1 MCWRLLFTIYFL
13 RSLGQLDV
21 EYEWCLRQ
29 VTERCDIPYKTVSEV
44 LQYDDLDVNLD
55 EAWFSQYQ
63 DEIVAI
69 IK

>member
-1 MCWRLLFTIYFL
+1 MVFETGNRK
-13 RSLGQLDV
+13 
-21 EYEWCLRQ
+21 
-29 VTERCDIPYKTVSEV
+29 IPYKTVSEV